1 MVKSCTAD
9 TLKKPHFALFFMSF
23 FFVSTIKMLLSHST
37 TKMQHFTHIIHTYNH
52 LESTPF
58 WKFCSQLKEYIYIY
72 PSYNWITST
81 KLIIIIDSI
90 SSFTILPRFFFFFFR
105 SAIIT
110 ILNNKVFVLLWN
122 AKPKHVVIF
131 CWWFEIKIIQNH
143 INISF
148 LRRCEYQ

>member
-90 SSFTILPRFFFFFFR
+90 SSFTILPRFFFFFSFVQR
-105 SAIIT
+105 SLLYWIIRF
-110 ILNNKVFVLLWN
+110 LFCFEMRSQSMLWFSVDDS
-122 AKPKHVVIF
+122 K
-131 CWWFEIKIIQNH
+131 
-143 INISF
+143 
-148 LRRCEYQ
+148 